1 MPSSYIA
8 DGFTAATPYI
18 YLKDTNAAIAFY
30 AKAFGATERSRIE
43 GPGGSIMHA
52 EIDIGGAVVMLADA
66 NPDWDMRT
74 PDELGGRSSSVFIYV
89 PDVDATFVKVVENG
103 GTIAEEAKDMF
114 WGDRFGQIVDPFGH
128 KWGIATHVEDVAP
141 EDMARRQE
149 AWMKE
154 MAG

>member
-30 AKAFGATERSRIE
+30 TKAFGATERSRME

-74 PDELGGRSSSVFIYV
+74 PDELGGRSGSVFIYV
-89 PDVDATFVKVVENG
+89 PDVDATMAKVVENG
-103 GTIAEEAKDMF
+103 GTVTEEAKDMF
-114 WGDRFGQIVDPFGH
+114 WGDRFGQIIDPFGH

-141 EDMARRQE
+141 EDMAKRQE